1 MGFLIPDSPH
11 TAKTLTRRQA
21 VVVMSR
27 KRHDHHTVEKRQLHW
42 DQVFECGKD
51 PKTYL
56 YFFLGFFANVPN
68 GGTSNCE

>member
-1 MGFLIPDSPH
+1 
-11 TAKTLTRRQA
+11 
-21 VVVMSR
+21 MSR